1 MTIRISFPKGCLL
14 VSFNLRL
21 EKCVWQAKFFS
32 GKKIYW
38 GKFLTGKSDKISRKI
53 RHFLPMR
60 YLKFDF
66 PSRFFEKLNPKSHK
80 YRSQTFIF
88 EFLWT
93 SSRQPFQ
100 QFQKTCRKSSL
111 FITPSDFWSTTLM
124 KLNSTMDLL
133 GVLEILLGYYYR

>member
-21 EKCVWQAKFFS
+21 EKCVFQREKNLLGKILD
-32 GKKIYW
+32 GKKWQNFKKNSSLSPNEI
-38 GKFLTGKSDKISRKI
+38 
-53 RHFLPMR
+53 P
-60 YLKFDF
+60 KFDF
-66 PSRFFEKLNPKSHK
+66 PSRFLEKLNPKSHK

-100 QFQKTCRKSSL
+100 QFQKTCRRSSL